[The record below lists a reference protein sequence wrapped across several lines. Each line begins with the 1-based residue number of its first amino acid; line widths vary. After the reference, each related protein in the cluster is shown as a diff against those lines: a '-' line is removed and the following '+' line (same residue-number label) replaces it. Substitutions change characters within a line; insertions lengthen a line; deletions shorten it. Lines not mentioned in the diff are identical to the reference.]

1 MAKRDDSVIPAK
13 LTYTPAEPVSLR
25 SHPEYDEAWVERQ
38 INAKPAALGLGAV
51 KIKRSQL
58 SQKKG
63 GRLDIL
69 AEDESNQFLFTIE
82 LMVGSLDSSHII
94 RAIDY
99 WQREKARERRDG
111 WETVTVIV
119 AEDIRQT
126 RFYNVVRFL
135 SERMPLVVI
144 EMHALQVGK
153 HLTLTFNTLNDGRD
167 QPDTTPLEQDTV
179 EVNADYWAEKA
190 SPESV
195 DIAKR
200 LGAIIKKV
208 DAHAAINWNQQFL
221 GIRVGNRA
229 VNFVIF
235 VPKKQFVRV
244 HARIPDTDGWTKKLN
259 KAGFEVI
266 GGTPGRSVHFRVT
279 KQNVSGQKLLLQKLF
294 SECYEA
300 RTGGDY
306 EEEE

>member
-13 LTYTPAEPVSLR
+13 LTCTPAEPVSLILN
-25 SHPEYDEAWVERQ
+25 PKYDEAWVERQ

-63 GRLDIL
+63 GRLNIL

-82 LMVGSLDSSHII
+82 LMVGSLDWSHII

-167 QPDTTPLEQDTV
+167 QPEHDT
-179 EVNADYWAEKA
+179 A
-190 SPESV
+190 
-195 DIAKR
+195 
-200 LGAIIKKV
+200 
-208 DAHAAINWNQQFL
+208 
-221 GIRVGNRA
+221 
-229 VNFVIF
+229 
-235 VPKKQFVRV
+235 
-244 HARIPDTDGWTKKLN
+244 
-259 KAGFEVI
+259 
-266 GGTPGRSVHFRVT
+266 
-279 KQNVSGQKLLLQKLF
+279 
-294 SECYEA
+294 
-300 RTGGDY
+300 
-306 EEEE
+306 